1 MVERSP
7 KRAQRTPMAVSGK
20 SPTKS
25 VEICAVLERDR
36 ANDGAIARIRIGRRI
51 GLVVVQEDF
60 ANAAIREASDSRC
73 VPQPST
79 LEVECRVPA
88 PIREPLAVCFGR
100 DHDCACVLLN

>member
-7 KRAQRTPMAVSGK
+7 KRAQRTPIAVSGK

-60 ANAAIREASDSRC
+60 AKQKHRDAMICATGSVFDTFLPHLGYSRQIHPVAASI
-73 VPQPST
+73 
-79 LEVECRVPA
+79 
-88 PIREPLAVCFGR
+88 FGMR
-100 DHDCACVLLN
+100 MRL